1 MTIWNSVDLKSM
13 LYICKSIVTDY
24 RDIYQYFITT
34 LINGSDPVMIKW
46 ELGYKQSSG

>member
-1 MTIWNSVDLKSM
+1 MTIWNSVGLKSM
-13 LYICKSIVTDY
+13 LYMQINRYRDY